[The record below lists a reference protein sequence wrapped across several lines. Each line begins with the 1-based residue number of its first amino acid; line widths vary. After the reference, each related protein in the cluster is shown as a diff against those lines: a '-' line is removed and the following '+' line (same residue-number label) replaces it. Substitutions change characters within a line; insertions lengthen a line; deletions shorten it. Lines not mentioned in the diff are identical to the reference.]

1 MMQNVGMCFTDHLQA
16 RIWPLLGIWTRPKE
30 LTVPLKAN
38 VNFLSLCES
47 MWVCRKVLQSKD
59 TPVLWEDRED

>member
-1 MMQNVGMCFTDHLQA
+1 MMQNAGMCFNDQLQA
-16 RIWPLLGIWTRPKE
+16 RIRLLLSIWTRPKE

-47 MWVCRKVLQSKD
+47 TWVCRKVLQSKD
-59 TPVLWEDRED
+59 TPILWEDRED